1 MSTVR
6 RDIPLLILAVSGII
20 VLADNFIAV
29 DALKI
34 ASDSLQKWAVII
46 VGFATGV
53 GVINLA
59 RLHLRHVIRQTK
71 ERNQWIFSAVLLII
85 MFVVLLAGLFGGT
98 ENPIYRFGFDG
109 IYTPTNAT
117 IYALLAF
124 WIVSA
129 AYRAMRAR
137 SIEAFLLLVVAFII
151 MMKDTPLFLTRLPVI
166 GDIANWINNVL
177 MIGGNRGLIIT
188 GALGLIILGIRT
200 LTGRYPRALGSVE

>member
-98 ENPIYRFGFDG
+98 ENPVYRFGFDS